1 MEIINGMPIPANAN
15 VWQTLLAASRAHRNL
30 ELGKLAA
37 DKLISLLPQNPV
49 SYVLL
54 SNTYASV
61 RNWQERA
68 KVRKLMGEKKVKK
81 VAGYSW
87 IEVKKKSYGLIKLM
101 QRLEELSSRLKDAG
115 YQPDTSYVLQ
125 NVDEEHKEAIL
136 AQHNERFA
144 IAFGL
149 IGTPPWNSSPNR

>member
-1 MEIINGMPIPANAN
+1 MRLLKKGGKLFGGGMLGKAMEIINGMPIPANAN

-87 IEVKKKSYGLIKLM
+87 IE
-101 QRLEELSSRLKDAG
+101 
-115 YQPDTSYVLQ
+115 PDTSYVLQ

-149 IGTPPWNSSPNR
+149 IGDSSRNSSPNR